1 MNGLKDGTTKDSV
14 RAKEIGERIQLAR
27 RESGGM
33 TQRELADLLGV
44 TERSV
49 AAYEAGDV
57 IPYRFIRKLEEVLS
71 RPATWLLYGEEGE
84 NGATTASS
92 AKQDEIIQKL
102 DQIIT
107 LLKRRK

>member
-57 IPYRFIRKLEEVLS
+57 IPYRFIRKLEEVLDK
-71 RPATWLLYGEEGE
+71 PATWILYGS
-84 NGATTASS
+84 NGDSFGAATASS
-92 AKQDEIIQKL
+92 AKQDEIIDLLNKILEKL
-102 DQIIT
+102 SS
-107 LLKRRK
+107 